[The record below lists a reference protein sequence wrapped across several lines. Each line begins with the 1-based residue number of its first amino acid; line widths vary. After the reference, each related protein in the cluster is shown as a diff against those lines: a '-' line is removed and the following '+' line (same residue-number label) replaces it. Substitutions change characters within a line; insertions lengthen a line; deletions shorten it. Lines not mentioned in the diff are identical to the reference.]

1 MASDGVPVKAPVTRL
16 VQGSQ
21 APIPQ
26 RAVELGGHSLP
37 PGGNAAAGHGG
48 TPAARGAHPAAA
60 PKQTPPQAS
69 PKPDLRALV
78 ALLNKHLNDSGR
90 PNQFRVDPSAGSKL
104 IQEINPA
111 TGDVV
116 GEFAATEFRTLATS
130 LGITGLLVDS
140 HA

>member
-21 APIPQ
+21 APVAI
-26 RAVELGGHSLP
+26 RATEVVGHSLP
-37 PGGNAAAGHGG
+37 PGGNKAASNGAVR
-48 TPAARGAHPAAA
+48 AAHVPNAA
-60 PKQTPPQAS
+60 P
-69 PKPDLRALV
+69 DLHALV

-90 PNQFRVDPSAGSKL
+90 PNQFRVDPSAGSKQ
-104 IQEINPA
+104 IQEINPSN
-111 TGDVV
+111 GEVV
-116 GEFAATEFRTLATS
+116 GEFAATEFRNLATS